1 MKFTLFRIFFIPLT
15 RIYQYTTTIIAELD
29 SEEPTMESPR
39 SAEEIRKIELNL
51 EELVTK
57 FQSRVQLIRDDL
69 KSLINELE
77 LLRTHIGDLRRTSN
91 EHTREISDLTNDQ
104 QALLNEVAEI
114 EKEIS
119 VHESNLNSHNEKLSQ
134 YQSRLTTDKN
144 LLTGLESEKSS
155 LSTILKTDKQE
166 LLTLKDNYDELQ
178 PKFESKIQIIQEK
191 CERLKNDKDMLT
203 YKFKAIR
210 ILSQSYLQTPE
221 VNLIRFLANKPNP
234 QSTVVE
240 IRSALGIDP
249 ESLKTILKKLAERN
263 VLEFDSAVDTIEV
276 SAKIDLFEK
285 EV

>member
-1 MKFTLFRIFFIPLT
+1 
-15 RIYQYTTTIIAELD
+15 
-29 SEEPTMESPR
+29 MESPR

-77 LLRTHIGDLRRTSN
+77 SLRTHIGDLRRTSN

-134 YQSRLTTDKN
+134 SQSRLTADQN
-144 LLTGLESEKSS
+144 HLTGLDSEKTS
-155 LSTILKTDKQE
+155 LSTILKNDKEE
-166 LLTLKDNYDELQ
+166 LLRLRKKFDDLQ
-178 PKFESKIQIIQEK
+178 PIFDSKIQKVQER
-191 CERLKNDKDMLT
+191 CERLENDKDMLT
-203 YKFKAIR
+203 YKYKAIR

-234 QSTVVE
+234 KSTIIE
-240 IRSALGIDP
+240 IRSALGIDS
-249 ESLKTILKKLAERN
+249 ESLKTILQKLAERK
-263 VLEFDSAVDTIEV
+263 VLNFDSAVDTVEV
-276 SAKIDLFEK
+276 NEKIDLFEK
-285 EV
+285 EA